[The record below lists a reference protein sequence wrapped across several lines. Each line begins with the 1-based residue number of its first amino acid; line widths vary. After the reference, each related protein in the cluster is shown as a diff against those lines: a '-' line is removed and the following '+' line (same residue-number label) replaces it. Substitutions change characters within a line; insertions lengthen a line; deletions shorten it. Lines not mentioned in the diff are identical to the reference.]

1 MSDFNKLKELYEDG
15 YRCIYHDNSDNSTH
29 TVYLKNFDT
38 EGSEVV
44 ELNNENDFSQFKNYI
59 SGLRMS

>member
-1 MSDFNKLKELYEDG
+1 MNDFNTLKNLYEDG
-15 YRCIYHDNSDNSTH
+15 YRCIYHDCSNQTY

-44 ELNNENDFSQFKNYI
+44 ELNNESDFSQFKDYI
-59 SGLRMS
+59 GGLRMS

>member
-1 MSDFNKLKELYEDG
+1 MTDFNKLKDLYEDG
-15 YRCIYHDNSDNSTH
+15 YRCIYHDCVENTY

-38 EGSEVV
+38 EGSEVI
-44 ELNNENDFSQFKNYI
+44 ELNNEKDFSQFKDYI